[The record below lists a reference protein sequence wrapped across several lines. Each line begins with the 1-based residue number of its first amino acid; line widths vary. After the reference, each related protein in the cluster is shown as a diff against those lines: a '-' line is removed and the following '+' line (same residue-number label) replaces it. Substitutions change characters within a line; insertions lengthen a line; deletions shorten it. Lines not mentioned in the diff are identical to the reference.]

1 MSLRPVD
8 MQVLLPRVAEI
19 YHAKMNVIH
28 REDIDNSNA
37 LNSVFKD
44 AEMKR
49 SSVNQSNKS
58 EKMSLTLDKKEK
70 NYNDNNDDENEEKR
84 QGEDEVFYAEDE
96 DGNKIALKHIDLKI

>member
-58 EKMSLTLDKKEK
+58 EKMALSLDKRENKFGDKKE
-70 NYNDNNDDENEEKR
+70 D
-84 QGEDEVFYAEDE
+84 EDEKKRDEDNVFYTLDE
-96 DGNKIALKHIDLKI
+96 DGEKIELKHIDLKI